1 MLHVTGITLG
11 LSESAAG
18 AVRAATGWAR
28 DAGVAVSI
36 DLNYRSPALAA
47 GAFLRHRR
55 RDPATGRPGF
65 GSGHELEYLVGPG
78 DSAQLLEKAAS
89 LGPREVVLKRGGD
102 GASALVDG
110 ELLETPAIRVPV
122 VDTVGAGDAF
132 VAGWLAEWISG
143 APARQRLRTAV
154 ECGAFACT
162 VTSDWQGA
170 PSRAELE
177 RWHDGGDPVQR

>member
-1 MLHVTGITLG
+1 MVPEPGPAAALVTFGKTLALISAVHPGPLRHQAEMHLGIGGT
-11 LSESAAG
+11 ESN
-18 AVRAATGWAR
+18 
-28 DAGVAVSI
+28 VAVGVRR
-36 DLNYRSPALAA
+36 LGVGAA
-47 GAFLRHRR
+47 WVGRVGDDEFGA
-55 RDPATGRPGF
+55 
-65 GSGHELEYLVGPG
+65 
-78 DSAQLLEKAAS
+78 LLEKVAS

-110 ELLETPAIRVPV
+110 ELLETQAIRVPV

-132 VAGWLAEWISG
+132 VAGWLSEWISG

-154 ECGAFACT
+154 QCGAFACT

-177 RWHDGGDPVQR
+177 RWHDGGDPVRR